1 MEAPAVAPINTRLD
15 LGGTMR
21 TFATSIAALVACG
34 SIAIAMCAMPA
45 MAANGAVVLHD
56 AGGTLFA
63 ADGSLFSTSNG
74 CTYVANH
81 AGHTL
86 SSCHAQQPTS
96 VANPSKAVIFNFSNT
111 GVLCSANGVLTQN
124 WQEVVT
130 PNGSVSITCH
140 GS

>member
-1 MEAPAVAPINTRLD
+1 
-15 LGGTMR
+15 MR
-21 TFATSIAALVACG
+21 TFGKPIAALVACG
-34 SIAIAMCAMPA
+34 SLAIAMCAMPA
-45 MAANGAVVLHD
+45 MASNGAVVVSG
-56 AGGTLFA
+56 AGGTLLA
-63 ADGSLFSTSNG
+63 ADGSFFSTSTG

-96 VANPSKAVIFNFSNT
+96 VANPSKAVMLGVSNT
-111 GVLCSANGVLTQN
+111 GVLCSADGVLTQN

-130 PNGSVSITCH
+130 PYGAVSLICH